1 MIEGMTLSKPVP
13 PSELHVH
20 RPVERARATQLQ
32 CALHILSPLYA
43 LHAYNTE
50 VIR

>member
-1 MIEGMTLSKPVP
+1 MIEGMTLSKPGP
-13 PSELHVH
+13 PSELH

-32 CALHILSPLYA
+32 CALDILSPLYA